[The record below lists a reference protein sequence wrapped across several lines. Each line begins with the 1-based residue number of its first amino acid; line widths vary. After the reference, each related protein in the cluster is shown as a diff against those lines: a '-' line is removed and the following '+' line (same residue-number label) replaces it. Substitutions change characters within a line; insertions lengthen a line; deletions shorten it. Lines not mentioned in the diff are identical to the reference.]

1 MSLPLVLD
9 FAQPLPPLDLD
20 RHLPN
25 YLLVRSFQKNWSLG
39 ALVHVPVSRPALR
52 DIAAGDHY
60 FEWRIPGNPHPVI
73 SVLFACCPAYDSP
86 NPIYTA
92 HQSPRFKGLSVLV
105 FYHTVP
111 HFLGSYL
118 LNRILDVEVA
128 LGTNLTLF
136 TKYLEDFVREF
147 HRDPSPSLS
156 PNAPL
161 TPLEN

>member
-9 FAQPLPPLDLD
+9 FAQPLPPIDLE

-25 YLLVRSFQKNWSLG
+25 YLLVRSFQRNWSLG

-52 DIAAGDHY
+52 DLAAGGHY

-73 SVLFACCPAYDSP
+73 SVLFVCFPAYDSP
-86 NPIYTA
+86 KPIYTT

-105 FYHTVP
+105 FYHTIP
-111 HFLGSYL
+111 HFLGTF
-118 LNRILDVEVA
+118 ILDRTTDVEQT
-128 LGTNLTLF
+128 LGAILYLF
-136 TKYLEDFVREF
+136 TQYLKDFIREF
-147 HRDPSPSLS
+147 HHNPSPPLS
-156 PNAPL
+156 PNHPL